1 MTKTISFNIQKGGVA
16 QTTSAVITAEILQQ
30 RGYDVLLV
38 DFDPQRNLT
47 HDLTHGLAV
56 DKPKRPV
63 ADVLTGKT
71 NIKDAILRTEAGL
84 GLLPADRS
92 LFALQA
98 ALESNA
104 LAKVLAPVSGYFD
117 YVIIDTAPALSSL
130 SVNALVASD
139 LVVIPA
145 VLGDF
150 CDLAIRDVLNT
161 IDTVRQQNKK
171 LAVAGILITMSKKRY
186 VLDRLV
192 AEQYQRLA
200 DSKHI
205 RLFTSKIRQCQKVK
219 EAQMLKISLLEYA
232 PRCNAALDYR
242 KFVNELLEL

>member
-16 QTTSAVITAEILQQ
+16 KTTSAVITAEILQQ

-47 HDLTHGLAV
+47 HGLAV
-56 DKPKRPV
+56 DKPKCPV

-205 RLFTSKIRQCQKVK
+205 KLFDSKIRQCQKVK
-219 EAQMLKISLLEYA
+219 EAQMLKTSLLEYA
-232 PRCNAALDYR
+232 PRCNAVLDYNN
-242 KFVNELLEL
+242 FVNELLEL

>member
-16 QTTSAVITAEILQQ
+16 KTTSAVITAEILQQ

-38 DFDPQRNLT
+38 DFDPQRN
-47 HDLTHGLAV
+47 LTHGLAV

-242 KFVNELLEL
+242 NFVNELLELK

>member
-16 QTTSAVITAEILQQ
+16 KTTSAVITAEILQQ

-38 DFDPQRNLT
+38 DFDPQRN
-47 HDLTHGLAV
+47 LTHGLAV

-104 LAKVLAPVSGYFD
+104 LAKVLAPVSMYFD

-242 KFVNELLEL
+242 NFVNELLEL

>member
-38 DFDPQRNLT
+38 DFDPQRN
-47 HDLTHGLAV
+47 LTHGLAV

-232 PRCNAALDYR
+232 PQCNAALDYR

>member
-16 QTTSAVITAEILQQ
+16 KTTSAVITAEILQQ

-47 HDLTHGLAV
+47 HGLAV
-56 DKPKRPV
+56 DKPN

-242 KFVNELLEL
+242 NFVNELLEL

>member
-16 QTTSAVITAEILQQ
+16 KTTSAVITAEILQQ

-38 DFDPQRNLT
+38 DFDPQRN
-47 HDLTHGLAV
+47 LTHGLAV

-150 CDLAIRDVLNT
+150 CDLAIRDVLNS

-242 KFVNELLEL
+242 NFVNELLEL

>member
-16 QTTSAVITAEILQQ
+16 KTTSAVITAEILQQ

-47 HDLTHGLAV
+47 HGLAV
-56 DKPKRPV
+56 DKLKCPV

-219 EAQMLKISLLEYA
+219 EAQMLKTSLLEYA

-242 KFVNELLEL
+242 NFVNELLEL

>member
-16 QTTSAVITAEILQQ
+16 KTTSAVITAEILQQ

-47 HDLTHGLAV
+47 HGLAV

-71 NIKDAILRTEAGL
+71 NIKDAIFRTEAGL

-242 KFVNELLEL
+242 NFVNELLEL

>member
-16 QTTSAVITAEILQQ
+16 KTTSAVITAEILQQ

-38 DFDPQRNLT
+38 DFDPQRN
-47 HDLTHGLAV
+47 LTHGLAV

-84 GLLPADRS
+84 GLLSADRS

-242 KFVNELLEL
+242 NFVNELLEL

>member
-16 QTTSAVITAEILQQ
+16 KTTSAVITAEILQQ

-38 DFDPQRNLT
+38 DFDPQRN
-47 HDLTHGLAV
+47 LTHGLAV

-104 LAKVLAPVSGYFD
+104 LAKVLAPISGYFD

-242 KFVNELLEL
+242 NFVNELLEL

>member
-16 QTTSAVITAEILQQ
+16 KTTSAVITAEILQQ

-38 DFDPQRNLT
+38 DFDPQRN
-47 HDLTHGLAV
+47 LTHGLAV

-104 LAKVLAPVSGYFD
+104 LAKVLAPVNGYFD

-242 KFVNELLEL
+242 NFVNELLEL

>member
-1 MTKTISFNIQKGGVA
+1 M
-16 QTTSAVITAEILQQ
+16 
-30 RGYDVLLV
+30 
-38 DFDPQRNLT
+38 
-47 HDLTHGLAV
+47 
-56 DKPKRPV
+56 
-63 ADVLTGKT
+63 LTGKT

-104 LAKVLAPVSGYFD
+104 LAKVLAPVNGYFD

-139 LVVIPA
+139 LVVVPA

-205 RLFTSKIRQCQKVK
+205 KLFDSKIRQCQKVK
-219 EAQMLKISLLEYA
+219 EAQMLKTSLLEYA
-232 PRCNAALDYR
+232 PRCNAVLDYNN
-242 KFVNELLEL
+242 FVNELLEL

>member
-16 QTTSAVITAEILQQ
+16 KTTSAVITAEILQQ

-47 HDLTHGLAV
+47 HGLAV

-63 ADVLTGKT
+63 TDVLTGKT

-104 LAKVLAPVSGYFD
+104 LAKVLAPVNGYFD

-139 LVVIPA
+139 LVVVPA

-205 RLFTSKIRQCQKVK
+205 KLFDSKIRQCQKVK
-219 EAQMLKISLLEYA
+219 EAQMLKTSLLEYA
-232 PRCNAALDYR
+232 PRCNAVLDYNN
-242 KFVNELLEL
+242 FVNELLEL

>member
-16 QTTSAVITAEILQQ
+16 KTTSAVITAEILQQ

-38 DFDPQRNLT
+38 DFDPQRN
-47 HDLTHGLAV
+47 LTHGLAV

-219 EAQMLKISLLEYA
+219 EAQMLKTSLLEYA

-242 KFVNELLEL
+242 NFVNELLEL

>member
-16 QTTSAVITAEILQQ
+16 KTTSAVITAEILQQ

-38 DFDPQRNLT
+38 DFDPQRN
-47 HDLTHGLAV
+47 LTHGLAV

-104 LAKVLAPVSGYFD
+104 LAKVLAPVSVYFD

-219 EAQMLKISLLEYA
+219 EAQMMKISLLEYA

-242 KFVNELLEL
+242 NFVNELLEL

>member
-16 QTTSAVITAEILQQ
+16 KTTSAVITAEILQQ

-38 DFDPQRNLT
+38 DFDPQRN
-47 HDLTHGLAV
+47 LTHGLAV

-219 EAQMLKISLLEYA
+219 EGQMLKTSLLEYA
-232 PRCNAALDYR
+232 PRCNAALDYLN
-242 KFVNELLEL
+242 FVNELLEL

>member
-16 QTTSAVITAEILQQ
+16 KTTSAVITAEILQQ

-38 DFDPQRNLT
+38 DFDPQRN
-47 HDLTHGLAV
+47 LTHGLAV

-98 ALESNA
+98 TLESNA

-242 KFVNELLEL
+242 NFVNELLEL

>member
-16 QTTSAVITAEILQQ
+16 KTTSAVITAEILQQ

-38 DFDPQRNLT
+38 DFDPQRN
-47 HDLTHGLAV
+47 LTHGLAV

-161 IDTVRQQNKK
+161 IDTVRHQNKK
-171 LAVAGILITMSKKRY
+171 LAVAGIFITMSKKRY

-242 KFVNELLEL
+242 NFVNELLEL

>member
-16 QTTSAVITAEILQQ
+16 KTTSAVITAEILQQ

-38 DFDPQRNLT
+38 DFDPQRN
-47 HDLTHGLAV
+47 LTHGLAV

-104 LAKVLAPVSGYFD
+104 LAKVLAPVSGYVD

-139 LVVIPA
+139 LVVILA

-242 KFVNELLEL
+242 NFVNELLEL

>member
-16 QTTSAVITAEILQQ
+16 KTPSAVITAEILQQ

-38 DFDPQRNLT
+38 DFDPQRNM
-47 HDLTHGLAV
+47 THGLAV
-56 DKPKRPV
+56 DKPKCPV

-71 NIKDAILRTEAGL
+71 NIKDAILRTETGL

-92 LFALQA
+92 LFVLQA

-192 AEQYQRLA
+192 TEQYQRLA

-205 RLFTSKIRQCQKVK
+205 RLFDSKIRQCQKVK
-219 EAQMLKISLLEYA
+219 EAQMLKTSLLEYA

-242 KFVNELLEL
+242 NFVNELLEL

>member
-16 QTTSAVITAEILQQ
+16 KTTSAVITAEILQQ

-38 DFDPQRNLT
+38 DFDPQRN
-47 HDLTHGLAV
+47 LTHGLAV

-219 EAQMLKISLLEYA
+219 EAQMLKVSLLEYA

-242 KFVNELLEL
+242 NFVNELLEL

>member
-16 QTTSAVITAEILQQ
+16 KTTSAVITAEILQQ

-38 DFDPQRNLT
+38 DFDPQRN
-47 HDLTHGLAV
+47 LTHGLAV

-205 RLFTSKIRQCQKVK
+205 RLFTSKIRQCQKLK

-242 KFVNELLEL
+242 NFVNELLEL

>member
-16 QTTSAVITAEILQQ
+16 KTTSAVITAEILQQ

-47 HDLTHGLAV
+47 HGLAV
-56 DKPKRPV
+56 DKPKCPV

-92 LFALQA
+92 LFARQA

-171 LAVAGILITMSKKRY
+171 LAVASILITMSKKRY

-242 KFVNELLEL
+242 NFVNELLEL

>member
-16 QTTSAVITAEILQQ
+16 KTTSAVITADILQQ

-47 HDLTHGLAV
+47 HGLAV
-56 DKPKRPV
+56 DKPKCPV
-63 ADVLTGKT
+63 ADVLNGKT

-104 LAKVLAPVSGYFD
+104 LAKVLAPVNGYFD

-242 KFVNELLEL
+242 NFVNELLEL

>member
-16 QTTSAVITAEILQQ
+16 KTTSAVITAEILQQ

-47 HDLTHGLAV
+47 HGLAV
-56 DKPKRPV
+56 DKPKCPV

-171 LAVAGILITMSKKRY
+171 IGSRRY
-186 VLDRLV
+186 
-192 AEQYQRLA
+192 
-200 DSKHI
+200 
-205 RLFTSKIRQCQKVK
+205 
-219 EAQMLKISLLEYA
+219 
-232 PRCNAALDYR
+232 LDYYEQKKICAGQTGCR
-242 KFVNELLEL
+242 AVSKACR

>member
-16 QTTSAVITAEILQQ
+16 KTTSAVITAEILQQ

-38 DFDPQRNLT
+38 DFDPQRN
-47 HDLTHGLAV
+47 LTHGLAV

-117 YVIIDTAPALSSL
+117 YVIMDTAPALSSL

-219 EAQMLKISLLEYA
+219 EAQMLKTSLLEYA
-232 PRCNAALDYR
+232 PRCNAALDYLN
-242 KFVNELLEL
+242 FVNELLEL

>member
-16 QTTSAVITAEILQQ
+16 KTTSAVITAEILQQ

-47 HDLTHGLAV
+47 HGLAV
-56 DKPKRPV
+56 DKPKCPV

-84 GLLPADRS
+84 GLLPADRF

-219 EAQMLKISLLEYA
+219 EAQMLKTSLLEYA

-242 KFVNELLEL
+242 NFVNELLEL

>member
-16 QTTSAVITAEILQQ
+16 KTTSAVITAEILQQ

-47 HDLTHGLAV
+47 HGLAV

-71 NIKDAILRTEAGL
+71 NIKDAILRNEAGL

-242 KFVNELLEL
+242 NFVNELLEL

>member
-16 QTTSAVITAEILQQ
+16 KTTSAVITAEILQQ

-47 HDLTHGLAV
+47 HGLAV
-56 DKPKRPV
+56 DKPKCPV
-63 ADVLTGKT
+63 ADVLNGKT
-71 NIKDAILRTEAGL
+71 NIKDAILRTGAGL

-104 LAKVLAPVSGYFD
+104 LAKVLAPVNGYFD

-242 KFVNELLEL
+242 NFVNELLEL

>member
-16 QTTSAVITAEILQQ
+16 KTTSAVITAEILQQ

-47 HDLTHGLAV
+47 HELAV

-242 KFVNELLEL
+242 NFVNELLEL

>member
-16 QTTSAVITAEILQQ
+16 KTTSAVITAEILQQ

-38 DFDPQRNLT
+38 DFDPQRN
-47 HDLTHGLAV
+47 LTHGLAV

-242 KFVNELLEL
+242 NFVNELLELS

>member
-38 DFDPQRNLT
+38 DFDPQRN
-47 HDLTHGLAV
+47 LTHGLAV